1 MEKFCPVCKGTVSTF
16 DAVCP
21 SCGFKL
27 KGATQEFRPVT
38 LPHETGE
45 MDAPASPQKPVSLTV
60 LKGPQV
66 GVSIG
71 LVDNGGAP
79 LMVGRSPKC
88 EVFLNDM
95 TVSRRH
101 AKIEPTAAGWQITDQ
116 NSYNGIWVNNKN
128 VTSTILKNGDIIQI
142 GAFCLRVDC

>member
-1 MEKFCPVCKGTVSTF
+1 MKTCPVCKGTVSPL
-16 DAVCP
+16 DAACR

-27 KGATQEFRPVT
+27 HGTTQGFSPVT
-38 LPHETGE
+38 MPHETGE
-45 MDAPASPQKPVSLTV
+45 VAVNEPASRPASLTV

-66 GVSIG
+66 GVSIS
-71 LVDNGGAP
+71 LTEDNGP
-79 LMVGRSPKC
+79 LTVGRSPKC

-101 AKIEPTAAGWQITDQ
+101 ALIEPTSAGWRITDQ
-116 NSYNGIWVNNKN
+116 NSFNGIWINNKSI
-128 VTSTILKNGDIIQI
+128 TSTILKNGDIIQI

>member
-88 EVFLNDM
+88 E
-95 TVSRRH
+95 
-101 AKIEPTAAGWQITDQ
+101 ATAAGWQITDQ

>member
-1 MEKFCPVCKGTVSTF
+1 MEKTCPVCKSVVSPL
-16 DAVCP
+16 DPACR

-27 KGATQEFRPVT
+27 HGSTQEFQPVT

-45 MDAPASPQKPVSLTV
+45 VVSPATPQKPVSLTV

-66 GVSIG
+66 GISIG
-71 LVDNGGAP
+71 LVDNGGS

-101 AKIEPTAAGWQITDQ
+101 AMIEPTPAGWKITDQ
-116 NSYNGIWVNNKN
+116 NSYNGIWINNKS

>member
-1 MEKFCPVCKGTVSTF
+1 MEKTCPVCKGTVSTY
-16 DAVCP
+16 DTACP

-27 KGATQEFRPVT
+27 HGTTQEFAPVP
-38 LPHETGE
+38 LPHQTG
-45 MDAPASPQKPVSLTV
+45 ATPAQEPALKPATLVV

-71 LVDNGGAP
+71 LSEQAGT
-79 LMVGRSPKC
+79 LTVGRSPKC

-101 AKIEPTAAGWQITDQ
+101 AVIEPTPAGWSITDQ
-116 NSYNGIWVNNKN
+116 NSFNGIWINNKN

-142 GAFCLRVDC
+142 GAFCLRFES

>member
-1 MEKFCPVCKGTVSTF
+1 MEKTCPVCKGTVSPL
-16 DAVCP
+16 DSACP

-27 KGATQEFRPVT
+27 HGATEEFKPVR

-45 MDAPASPQKPVSLTV
+45 MDAPASTQKPVSLIV

-66 GVSIG
+66 GVSIK
-71 LVDNGGAP
+71 LVDNGGS

-95 TVSRRH
+95 TVSRHH
-101 AKIEPTAAGWQITDQ
+101 AKIEPTPAGWKITDQ
-116 NSYNGIWVNNKN
+116 DSYNGIWINNKS
-128 VTSTILKNGDIIQI
+128 VKSTILKNGDIIQI

>member
-1 MEKFCPVCKGTVSTF
+1 MEKRCPVCTGAVSPLDT
-16 DAVCP
+16 ACP

-27 KGATQEFRPVT
+27 HGTTEEFKPVP
-38 LPHETGE
+38 LPHESGQVVPQPATRK
-45 MDAPASPQKPVSLTV
+45 PASLHV

-66 GVSIG
+66 GITIG
-71 LVDNGGAP
+71 LPDTEGP

-88 EVFLNDM
+88 DVFLNDM

-101 AKIEPTAAGWQITDQ
+101 AIIETTPSGWKITDQ
-116 NSYNGIWVNNKN
+116 NSFNGIWINNKSI
-128 VTSTILKNGDIIQI
+128 TSAVLKNGDIIQI

>member
-1 MEKFCPVCKGTVSTF
+1 MEKTCPVCKGTVSPLDTS
-16 DAVCP
+16 CP

-27 KGATQEFRPVT
+27 HGATEEFKPVT
-38 LPHETGE
+38 VPHETGE
-45 MDAPASPQKPVSLTV
+45 FDPGAAQRKPTSLTV

-66 GVSIG
+66 GVSIS
-71 LVDNGGAP
+71 LSDDDSP

-101 AKIEPTAAGWQITDQ
+101 AVIEATPAGWQITDQ
-116 NSYNGIWVNNKN
+116 NSFNGIWINNKS
-128 VTSTILKNGDIIQI
+128 VTSSILKDGDIIQI